1 MRKLFFFACLAV
13 ALTACKDSIDDRAEK
28 EAQEYT
34 HRYCP
39 TPVYNN
45 TYTDSLVYDRP
56 TRTFIYYTKLTGDLD
71 NDSIIDANKKE
82 LQEGLKQSIKES
94 TTLKLY
100 KDAGIGFKYVIRS
113 DKNPEHVFLE
123 ASFKE

>member
-1 MRKLFFFACLAV
+1 MRKLLLFALLAL
-13 ALTACKDSIDDRAEK
+13 AMTACKDSIDDRAEK
-28 EAQEYT
+28 EAQDYT
-34 HRYCP
+34 NRYCP

-45 TYTDSLVYDRP
+45 TYTDSLVYDRT

-82 LQEGLKQSIKES
+82 LQEGLRQSIRES
-94 TTLKLY
+94 TALKLY

-113 DKNPEHVFLE
+113 DKNPGHVFLE